1 MSHVAADIVR
11 STTMQHVDPV
21 AVRYFETL
29 NGAQIL
35 YLNSMR
41 IALDPLAPEALRAA
55 ASAGAGAGASAGAA
69 EPLRVALRID
79 FRGWTA
85 AQHTLSVHV
94 APDCVKRF
102 VFAPGRAAAGIPCSA
117 RRATSVEITCYN
129 DGQEVDAACARSFVL
144 DMQQSKSTALSGPA
158 TIAGPADT
166 YKFYTAVKHGVHAAN
181 FTFSCFEYEAD
192 EADAQA
198 GQSLGFEYRVA
209 DAFRDFTSV
218 LARPVITP
226 SRAVSIVS
234 AAQAEARLAELE
246 LGAHELH
253 EVFDAIFLDTARRE
267 LGASEETAEDVAA
280 SVDWAQ
286 SHAVSGDA
294 AVQRLIAGSKELYTR
309 LSLLSNTA
317 VGDDWLQDT
326 GVQALVKVRQ
336 QLADSVRGRRTE
348 LGEVA
353 RVRSTFLCVDAIDS
367 ALREVCSHAEGYV
380 VGHAEDH
387 AQGHAQGRAFRSDAL
402 DEVLGQP
409 CHRYWLEQMKANA
422 HNSVPLPLGTYLD
435 AVDVL
440 NACAALRGKR
450 LLPTTNVVSTALG
463 YGLWRSMHLQGLA
476 PTHALPV
483 APCAHF
489 MYKKRA
495 RVDYALHPVVTAAQ
509 GAPGALRALH
519 SLALLTMLVSTDV
532 EHRIIPPRLGV
543 HVLGLLERASA
554 QPPAA
559 AEAARQEA
567 SAFLTRVLDPQLHSL
582 AASALQMS
590 ADPPDLSFITA
601 AGSRPGITGYNMHEV
616 TGFCVDEVLKRG

>member
-1 MSHVAADIVR
+1 
-11 STTMQHVDPV
+11 
-21 AVRYFETL
+21 
-29 NGAQIL
+29 
-35 YLNSMR
+35 
-41 IALDPLAPEALRAA
+41 
-55 ASAGAGAGASAGAA
+55 
-69 EPLRVALRID
+69 
-79 FRGWTA
+79 
-85 AQHTLSVHV
+85 VH
-94 APDCVKRF
+94 
-102 VFAPGRAAAGIPCSA
+102 S
-117 RRATSVEITCYN
+117 
-129 DGQEVDAACARSFVL
+129 
-144 DMQQSKSTALSGPA
+144 
-158 TIAGPADT
+158 
-166 YKFYTAVKHGVHAAN
+166 AN
-181 FTFSCFEYEAD
+181 FTFSCFAYEAD

-198 GQSLGFEYRVA
+198 GQSMGFEYRVA

-246 LGAHELH
+246 RAALELH

-294 AVQRLIAGSKELYTR
+294 AVQSLIKETKELYTR

-317 VGDDWLQDT
+317 VCDDWLQDT

-367 ALREVCSHAEGYV
+367 ALREVCSHAEG
-380 VGHAEDH
+380 HAE
-387 AQGHAQGRAFRSDAL
+387 GRAFRSDAL

-435 AVDVL
+435 AVVVL
-440 NACAALRGKR
+440 DACAALRGKR
-450 LLPTTNVVSTALG
+450 LLPSTNVVSTALG
-463 YGLWRSMHLQGLA
+463 YGLWQSMHLQGLA

-495 RVDYALHPVVTAAQ
+495 RVDYALHPVVTAAAQ
-509 GAPGALRALH
+509 GAPAKLLALH

-532 EHRIIPPRLGV
+532 EHRIIPPRLGA

-559 AEAARQEA
+559 AEAALQEA

-582 AASALQMS
+582 TASALQMS

>member
-1 MSHVAADIVR
+1 MSQLAADIVR

-21 AVRYFETL
+21 AVRYFQTL
-29 NGAQIL
+29 NDAQIL

-41 IALDPLAPEALRAA
+41 IALDPLAPEALRA
-55 ASAGAGAGASAGAA
+55 GAGAA

-94 APDCVKRF
+94 TPDCVKRF

-117 RRATSVEITCYN
+117 RRATSVEITGYN

-166 YKFYTAVKHGVHAAN
+166 YKFYTAVKHGEHSAN
-181 FTFSCFEYEAD
+181 FTFSCFAYEAD
-192 EADAQA
+192 AEAT
-198 GQSLGFEYRVA
+198 SVGFEYRVA

-234 AAQAEARLAELE
+234 AGQAQARLAELE
-246 LGAHELH
+246 RGVYDLH
-253 EVFDAIFLDTARRE
+253 GVFDAIFLETAQRE
-267 LGASEETAEDVAA
+267 LGASEETAEDVAR

-294 AVQRLIAGSKELYTR
+294 AVQSLIKGTKELYTR

-326 GVQALVKVRQ
+326 GVQALVKVRH
-336 QLADSVRGRRTE
+336 QLADSVRGRRTD
-348 LGEVA
+348 LGQVA

-367 ALREVCSHAEGYV
+367 ALRQVCSGAEREGYD
-380 VGHAEDH
+380 GLAEIL
-387 AQGHAQGRAFRSDAL
+387 AQGHDAL
-402 DEVLGQP
+402 AETLSQP
-409 CHRYWLEQMKANA
+409 CHRYWLEQMKANT
-422 HNSVPLPLGTYLD
+422 HNSVPLPADVFAD
-435 AVDVL
+435 AVVVL
-440 NACAALRGKR
+440 DACAAQRGKR
-450 LLPTTNVVSTALG
+450 LLPSTNVVCSALG
-463 YGLWRSMHLQGLA
+463 YSLWQSMHLQGLA

-495 RVDYALHPVVTAAQ
+495 RVDYAMHPVVAAAAQ
-509 GAPGALRALH
+509 TVETALRPAALH

-532 EHRIIPPRLGV
+532 EHRIIPPRLGA
-543 HVLGLLERASA
+543 HVLELLG
-554 QPPAA
+554 PAV
-559 AEAARQEA
+559 ARQDA
-567 SAFLTRVLDPQLHSL
+567 LAFLTRVLDPQLHSL
-582 AASALQMS
+582 AASALQIS
-590 ADPPDLSFITA
+590 PDPPDLSFITA
-601 AGSRPGITGYNMHEV
+601 AGSRPAITGYNMHEV
-616 TGFCVDEVLKRG
+616 TGFCVDEVLKEVQKRG